1 MVSNEEKKTLKYQV
15 GIALR
20 RYFKQLDGNK
30 ASNVYQMV
38 LTEIE
43 APMLKEV
50 MKHCNGN
57 QSKACKVLGINR
69 GTLRTKLKQH
79 KLI

>member
-20 RYFKQLDGNK
+20 RYFKELDGNK
-30 ASNVYQMV
+30 ASDVYKMV
-38 LTEIE
+38 LIEVE

-50 MKHCNGN
+50 MRHCNGN
-57 QSKACKVLGINR
+57 QSEACKVLGINR
-69 GTLRTKLKQH
+69 GTLRTKLKQY